1 MRMEAGVVISLDELI
16 QLSLLAKKVN
26 FLPNKKIN
34 SILSGRHGSKLRGR
48 GMDFL
53 ELKTYV
59 QGDDTSNI
67 DWRATRR
74 SHKTYVKVF
83 NEERDRSVHIVLSQQ
98 SNMFFGS
105 QGSFKSV
112 QAARLAAT
120 VLYSVLHSGDR
131 VGAVLFNDEEVLQFK
146 ASTGKKN
153 ATQVLKEIVRLNQ
166 LLPLRQK
173 QTNPKMLNKALE
185 RLMPQL
191 KHDDLVIIIGDGSG
205 LDDESQA
212 KLTHIAQHNDIIGT
226 LVYDPLE
233 RELPDL
239 GSLLFRSHSQFIEVN
254 TSDKD
259 FREAYE
265 NNYINR
271 LEHFSNIALMHKI
284 PLLQIRTDQDLMMQ
298 LQRQLGVR

>member
-1 MRMEAGVVISLDELI
+1 MSMETGIVVSLDELL

-59 QGDDTSNI
+59 QGDDPNNI

-74 SHKTYVKVF
+74 SNKTYVKVF
-83 NEERDRSVHIVLSQQ
+83 NEERDRTVHIVLSQQ

-146 ASTGKKN
+146 ASKSKKN
-153 ATQVLKEIVRLNQ
+153 ATQFLKEIVRLNQ
-166 LLPLRQK
+166 RLPLRQE
-173 QTNPKMLNKALE
+173 QPDPKMLNRALE

-191 KHDDLVIIIGDGSG
+191 KHDDLVIVIGDGSG

-239 GSLLFRSHSQFIEVN
+239 GSLLFRNSSQFVEVN
-254 TSDKD
+254 SSDTA
-259 FREAYE
+259 FRKQYE
-265 NNYINR
+265 MNYRNK

-284 PLLQIRTDQDLMMQ
+284 PLLEIRTDQDLMVQ

>member
-1 MRMEAGVVISLDELI
+1 MHTESGVVVTLDELL

-59 QGDDTSNI
+59 QGDDPNNI

-74 SHKTYVKVF
+74 SNKTYVKVF

-120 VLYSVLHSGDR
+120 VLYSVLHKGDR
-131 VGAVLFNDEEVLQFK
+131 VGAVVFNDEEVLQFK
-146 ASTGKKN
+146 ASKSKKN
-153 ATQVLKEIVRLNQ
+153 ATQLLKEIVRLNQ
-166 LLPLRQK
+166 LLPQRQE
-173 QTNPKMLNKALE
+173 QPDPKMLNKALTH
-185 RLMPQL
+185 LMPQL

-212 KLTHIAQHNDIIGT
+212 TLTQVAQHNDIIGT
-226 LVYDPLE
+226 LIYDPLE

-239 GSLLFRSHSQFIEVN
+239 GSLLFRNHSQFVEVN
-254 TSDKD
+254 TSDST
-259 FREAYE
+259 FRKEYE
-265 NNYINR
+265 TNYLNR
-271 LEHFSNIALMHKI
+271 LEHFSNIALMYKI
-284 PLLQIRTDQDLMMQ
+284 PLLQIRTDQDLIVQ

>member
-1 MRMEAGVVISLDELI
+1 MSMETGIVVSLDELL

-74 SHKTYVKVF
+74 TNKTYVKVF
-83 NEERDRSVHIVLSQQ
+83 NEERDRTVHIVLSQQ

-131 VGAVLFNDEEVLQFK
+131 VGAILFNDEEVLQFK
-146 ASTGKKN
+146 ASKSKRN
-153 ATQVLKEIVRLNQ
+153 STQFLKEIVRLNH
-166 LLPLRQK
+166 LLPLRQE
-173 QTNPKMLNKALE
+173 QPNPKMLNRALE
-185 RLMPQL
+185 HLMPQL

-239 GSLLFRSHSQFIEVN
+239 GSLLFRNNSQFVEVN
-254 TSDKD
+254 TSDSSFHKMY
-259 FREAYE
+259 EA
-265 NNYINR
+265 NYQNR
-271 LEHFSNIALMHKI
+271 LEHFSNIALMYKI
-284 PLLQIRTDQDLMMQ
+284 PLLQIRTDQDLMVQ